1 MPRFLRNALLN
12 LRDFAL
18 TFGPFVLL
26 AAGLLWAA
34 FTLLQPTP
42 PQTVTL
48 ASGQPQGAYAEFGRQ
63 YAASLARHG
72 IEVKLRETQGAAE
85 NLALLRDPA
94 SGVSI
99 AFVQGGADD
108 RGRQPNADR
117 PDDDLVSLGSLF
129 HEPLWLFYRQ
139 DAAHRLLGRGT
150 LASLAELRGWRL
162 NIGPPG
168 SGVPNLL
175 DSLFQANG
183 IAEGDVALHR
193 LRQAPAVDALLAG
206 ALDAIAFASAPTA
219 PVVQQLLRTE
229 GIALLDFAQAEAY
242 SRRFP
247 FLSTVVLPRGIVN
260 LAEDL
265 PPRDIR
271 LIAPTA
277 TLVATEDLHPAL
289 IQLFMQAARSI
300 HGGPGWFQRGGDFPS
315 ERAVEWPLAAESERF
330 LRNGQ
335 PWLQR
340 YLPFWLANLIDRM
353 WLALVSI
360 IAVLIPL
367 SRVLPPLYE
376 FRVRS
381 RIFRWY
387 AQLRK
392 IEDELSDP
400 ENDRSGLV
408 AQLDEL
414 DARVERIAVPL
425 SHTDALYALRSH
437 IRLVR
442 NRLAPD
448 AAVAADSDVET
459 EMAAA
464 PQTGSVQGKA

>member
-1 MPRFLRNALLN
+1 MGVYSRRMPRFLRNALLN

-34 FTLLQPTP
+34 FWYLQPTP
-42 PQTVTL
+42 PRTVTL
-48 ASGQPQGAYAEFGRQ
+48 ATGQAQGAYAEFGHQ
-63 YAASLARHG
+63 YAQSLARHG
-72 IEVKLRETQGAAE
+72 IDVTLRETQGAAE
-85 NLALLRDPA
+85 NLALLRDPT

-108 RGRQPNADR
+108 RGQRSGAAQAG
-117 PDDDLVSLGSLF
+117 DDGLMALGSLF
-129 HEPLWLFYRQ
+129 HEPLWIFYRR
-139 DAAHRLLGRGT
+139 DAARQRLGSDT
-150 LASLAELRGWRL
+150 LDNLAGLRGWRL

-175 DSLFQANG
+175 DRLFEANG
-183 IAEGDVALHR
+183 IAAGEIALHR
-193 LRQAPAVDALLAG
+193 LGQAEAVAALLAG
-206 ALDAIAFASAPTA
+206 KLDAMALASAPEA
-219 PVVQQLLRTE
+219 NIIQQLLRTE
-229 GIALLDFAQAEAY
+229 DLGLLDFAQAEAY

-247 FLSTVVLPRGIVN
+247 FLSTVVLPRGIVD

-265 PPRDIR
+265 PATDIR
-271 LIAPTA
+271 LVAPTA
-277 TLVATEDLHPAL
+277 TLVASEDLHPAL
-289 IQLFMQAARSI
+289 VQLFMQAAQGI

-315 ERAVEWPLAAESERF
+315 GQALEWPLAAEAERF
-330 LRNGQ
+330 LRSGT

-387 AQLRK
+387 GQLRK
-392 IEDELSDP
+392 IEDELSTP
-400 ENDRSGLV
+400 EPDRGALI

-442 NRLAPD
+442 NRLTP
-448 AAVAADSDVET
+448 
-459 EMAAA
+459 AA
-464 PQTGSVQGKA
+464 PAENGSA